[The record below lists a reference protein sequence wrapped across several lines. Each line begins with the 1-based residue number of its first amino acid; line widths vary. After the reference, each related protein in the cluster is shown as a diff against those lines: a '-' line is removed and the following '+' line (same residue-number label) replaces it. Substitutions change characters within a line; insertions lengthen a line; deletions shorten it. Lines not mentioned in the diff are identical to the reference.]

1 MLEHLPQTLKTDQVL
16 ATFDVD
22 NLNADVLRN
31 AFGAD
36 WTQDVWRFG
45 GVWVGE
51 EVGVFG
57 HEGVEARNG
66 GF

>member
-36 WTQDVWRFG
+36 WTQDV
-45 GVWVGE
+45 
-51 EVGVFG
+51 
-57 HEGVEARNG
+57 
-66 GF
+66 